1 MVFVKAAGGEQRI
14 GTTSLNVIRPIN
26 IDIAHDSEAHI
37 WIAIAPEL
45 SLACEGKTVPRL
57 RRKVS
62 LIVEDLVEGRELCET
77 FGKRKVKFNRL
88 SIKQLITKFD
98 L

>member
-1 MVFVKAAGGEQRI
+1 LVFVKAAGGEQRI

-45 SLACEGKTVPRL
+45 SLACEAKTVAAL
-57 RRKVS
+57 HRKLS
-62 LIVEDLVEGRELCET
+62 LIVEDLVEGRELGQN
-77 FGKRKVKFNRL
+77 FGKRRIKFNRL
-88 SIKQLITKFD
+88 SIKQLIAKFD